1 MNNANLGVGFPSEKF
16 SPKLTVQW
24 RDTRPPD
31 IDTDGSWN
39 WVSMPLKLDARR
51 EGNVAKSR

>member
-1 MNNANLGVGFPSEKF
+1 MRFGGVGFPSEKF

-31 IDTDGSWN
+31 IDTDGSSPPN
-39 WVSMPLKLDARR
+39 QIIHKSM
-51 EGNVAKSR
+51 

>member
-1 MNNANLGVGFPSEKF
+1 MNNAIWGVGFPSEKF

-31 IDTDGSWN
+31 IDTDGSCN

-51 EGNVAKSR
+51 AGSGAKSR